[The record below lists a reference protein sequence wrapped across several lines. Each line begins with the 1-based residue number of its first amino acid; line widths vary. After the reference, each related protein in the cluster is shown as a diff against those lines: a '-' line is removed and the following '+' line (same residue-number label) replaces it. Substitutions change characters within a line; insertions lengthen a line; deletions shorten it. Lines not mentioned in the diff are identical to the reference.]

1 MQLYL
6 QYVFHCAGLPVHYIY
21 RNVLHKGY
29 KCIQLIYLL
38 KHNNKRLICNS
49 NKCIYLQV
57 TIQSK
62 RRRKDINFWWLFLV
76 FLGFRAPKSKDTRKT
91 EKSSKIDVFSA
102 SFGLNF
108 EDEGAIKVMFHAG
121 EYSIQFGPR
130 NMFL

>member
-1 MQLYL
+1 MLL
-6 QYVFHCAGLPVHYIY
+6 APSSTKFSPK
-21 RNVLHKGY
+21 HK
-29 KCIQLIYLL
+29 
-38 KHNNKRLICNS
+38 
-49 NKCIYLQV
+49 
-57 TIQSK
+57 
-62 RRRKDINFWWLFLV
+62 
-76 FLGFRAPKSKDTRKT
+76 